1 MFLLEV
7 GNLRENFAKY
17 FRVEAAVDEALKH
30 EVYRVRHAVYCQELG
45 YEATNPEHVE
55 TDHYDDQSLQIAL
68 RAQTDNRIVGCVR
81 LVRTRKDAPE
91 ESLPFEVLCENA
103 IDRTIVDPQRIDR
116 RHMVEI
122 SRLAVLSD
130 YRKRKGD
137 NAGPIA
143 ISEED
148 LGTRDQPRFPYI
160 PVGLYLGL
168 LAAAEIH
175 GVEHLF
181 TLTEARLARHLGALG
196 FRIHLIGQAI
206 EHRGKRV
213 PSVIYRKEL
222 MEHLPAFMRP
232 LYDELLAGMKVAYS
246 GRPQRAA

>member
-7 GNLRENFAKY
+7 GNLKDNFAKY
-17 FRVEAAVDEALKH
+17 FTVEAAIDDARKR

-45 YEATNPEHVE
+45 YEAVNELHEE
-55 TDHYDDQSLQIAL
+55 TDDFDRHSLQIAL
-68 RAQTDNRIVGCVR
+68 RAQSSGRIVGCVR
-81 LVRTRKDAPE
+81 LVMTRADAPDE
-91 ESLPFEVLCENA
+91 YLPFEHLCESV
-103 IDRTIVDPQRIDR
+103 IDRTVIDPRLLDR
-116 RHMVEI
+116 RHIVEI
-122 SRLAVLSD
+122 SRLAVLAD

-137 NAGPIA
+137 SDGPIA
-143 ISEED
+143 ISAED

-168 LAAAEIH
+168 LAAAEAH

-181 TLTEARLARHLGALG
+181 TLTEARLARHLSALG

-213 PSVIYRKEL
+213 PSVIYRREL
-222 MEHLPAFMRP
+222 MDHLPTFMRP
-232 LYDELLAGMKVAYS
+232 LYDQLLEEMSVAYTSS
-246 GRPQRAA
+246 GQRT

>member
-7 GNLRENFAKY
+7 GNLKENFAKY
-17 FRVEAAVDEALKH
+17 FSVEAAVDDALKR

-45 YEATNPEHVE
+45 YERTNPDEEE
-55 TDHYDDQSLQIAL
+55 TDAYDARALQIAL
-68 RAQTDNRIVGCVR
+68 RAQAHGRIVGCVR
-81 LVRTRKDAPE
+81 LVQTNPDAPDQQ
-91 ESLPFEVLCENA
+91 LPFEALCSEV
-103 IDRTIVDPQRIDR
+103 IDRSTIDPARVDR
-116 RHMVEI
+116 RRIVEI

-137 NAGPIA
+137 SAGPMV

-148 LGTRDQPRFPYI
+148 MGTRDQPRFPYI

-175 GVEHLF
+175 NIEHLF
-181 TLTEARLARHLGALG
+181 TLTEARLARHLSALG
-196 FRIHLIGQAI
+196 FRIHLIGQAV

-213 PSVIYRKEL
+213 PSVIYRTEL
-222 MEHLPAFMRP
+222 MEHLPPFMQP
-232 LYDELLAGMKVAYS
+232 LYDQMKLDMSRQYAC
-246 GRPQRAA
+246 AAV